1 MCLSLQVYW
10 SNGAQL
16 IPPHDQ
22 GIYDAI
28 LNNLK
33 PTGESWDDTV
43 LCANEWLT
51 DPYEIVVP
59 AYFDALKR
67 QMTCATMEA
76 NSKCPVRF
84 TYTAM
89 HGVGYPYIK
98 MAFAKIGLKRV
109 LPVCEQVEP
118 DPEFP
123 TTPVPNPVEGKSVL
137 ELAIKKATEN
147 KSEVILANDPDADR
161 LAVAELDEKNDY
173 KVFTGNEL
181 GALFGWWTLETYKLN
196 EAEPDLTKVV
206 MISST
211 VSSRIL
217 KSMAEQEGFVHHET
231 PTGFEWM
238 GNKAI
243 EETAAGKK
251 VLFAFEEDMGFMVS
265 TTVFDKDGISAAAQ
279 LATMAC
285 YLRCKKCMT
294 LDEKLRDIY
303 ETYGYHRSHSTYVIS
318 PNIKTTLTIF
328 AVLREWESNGET
340 DSYPLYPSD
349 VLDGEYEVESVLD
362 LSQGYDSSRPD
373 KKSVFPA
380 TPGEMMTFTF
390 KNGCSVTLKGSIF
403 SPKIKIYTN
412 MNGKPENKRW
422 DKIDEAVEV
431 LSNAAI
437 DEFLRAKDNKLKR
450 KPEERPAKKC

>member
-1 MCLSLQVYW
+1 MLQVYW
-10 SNGAQL
+10 SNGAQI
-16 IPPHDQ
+16 IPPHDK
-22 GIYDAI
+22 GIEDAI
-28 LNNLK
+28 MNNLK
-33 PTGESWDDTV
+33 PIEDSWDDTV

-89 HGVGYPYIK
+89 HGVGYPYIR

-123 TTPVPNPVEGKSVL
+123 TTPMPNPDEGKSVL
-137 ELAIKKATEN
+137 ELPIQKATEN
-147 KSEVILANDPDADR
+147 KSEIILAHDPDAGR
-161 LAVAELDEKNDY
+161 LGVAEVNEKNDY

-181 GALFGWWTLETYKLN
+181 GALFGWWALETYKLN
-196 EAEPDLTKVV
+196 EAEPDLSKVV
-206 MISST
+206 MISSANC
-211 VSSRIL
+211 SNIL
-217 KSMAEQEGFVHHET
+217 KSMAEQEGFIHHET

-238 GNKAI
+238 ANKAI

-251 VLFAFEEDMGFMVS
+251 VLLAYEEDLGFMVS

-303 ETYGYHRSHSTYVIS
+303 ETYGYHR
-318 PNIKTTLTIF
+318 TLTTYFTNPDPDPISIECIF
-328 AVLREWESNGET
+328 GGVRSYEDGLEISYAV
-340 DSYPLYPSD
+340 D
-349 VLDGEYEVESVLD
+349 VLEGEYEVESVRD
-362 LSQGYDSSRPD
+362 LTEGYDSSTPD

-380 TPGEMMTFTF
+380 NERIQNIRFTF
-390 KNGCSVTLKGSIF
+390 KNGCAVTISGCEHE
-403 SPKIKIYTN
+403 PKIKIHTT

-422 DKIDEAVEV
+422 DKIDETVELLSAAVIAEI
-431 LSNAAI
+431 LQPQKS
-437 DEFLRAKDNKLKR
+437 KLKP
-450 KPEERPAKKC
+450 KPQERPAKKC